1 MFTKLKKFF
10 IFLLLL
16 LLTAVSLVSC
26 PSLTEQLPPEVGTLV
41 EQLES
46 LPRKLDRLAQ
56 KADDLS
62 EELTDLLRRAAAW
75 LDSLTQ
81 PPPPEVTDSS
91 TFAVH
96 FVDVGQADC
105 ALVACD
111 GQYMLIDGGNAEDSD
126 LVYTY
131 LKEQNVT
138 HLDYLV
144 ATHLHEDH
152 FDALLRYLDTVER
165 GGDAGFDLGEIW
177 GHVLS
182 SAWYE
187 GQGLGSYAGRAE
199 RLKNPP
205 AGIGYTELN
214 RGDCFAFGAARMEVL
229 WTGREDVRCNMNDSS
244 VVYKMLCGG
253 QSVLFLGDAE
263 WVCNND
269 LLENCRE
276 SLKSD
281 VVQVGHHGCGNV
293 SRECYEVI
301 GATAY
306 LWPIGPR
313 FWYGES
319 GEGLNTHNT
328 GVIRSRVYMKEIGV
342 KPENVYVNMDRII
355 SLPLPIPLA

>member
-126 LVYTY
+126 LVYAY
-131 LKEQNVT
+131 LKEQGVK

-144 ATHLHEDH
+144 ASHLHEDH
-152 FDALLRYLDTVER
+152 IGGLSAAPYAATVGTALAPETDGTTKVFKNLVKALATRDVELTIPE
-165 GGDAGFDLGEIW
+165 AGSEFL
-177 GHVLS
+177 
-182 SAWYE
+182 
-187 GQGLGSYAGRAE
+187 LGSARVRVLGPVKEYSDTNNTSLVLAVDYGQTTF
-199 RLKNPP
+199 LF
-205 AGIGYTELN
+205 T
-214 RGDCFAFGAARMEVL
+214 GDMEH
-229 WTGREDVRCNMNDSS
+229 
-244 VVYKMLCGG
+244 
-253 QSVLFLGDAE
+253 DAE
-263 WVCNND
+263 ID
-269 LLENCRE
+269 LVE
-276 SLKSD
+276 SGADLSATVLK
-281 VVQVGHHGCGNV
+281 VGHHGSSSSTSYPFLREVMPLYAVISVGEDNSYGHPHEQPL
-293 SRECYEVI
+293 SRLSDAEV
-301 GATAY
+301 TLY
-306 LWPIGPR
+306 R
-313 FWYGES
+313 TDRS
-319 GEGLNTHNT
+319 GT
-328 GVIRSRVYMKEIGV
+328 IIARSDGTTVTFETER
-342 KPENVYVNMDRII
+342 
-355 SLPLPIPLA
+355 

>member
-126 LVYTY
+126 LVYAY
-131 LKEQNVT
+131 LKEQGVK

-144 ATHLHEDH
+144 ASHLHEDH
-152 FDALLRYLDTVER
+152 IGGLSAAPYAATVGTALAPETDGTTKVFKNLVKALATRDVELTIPE
-165 GGDAGFDLGEIW
+165 AGSEFL
-177 GHVLS
+177 
-182 SAWYE
+182 
-187 GQGLGSYAGRAE
+187 LGSARVRVLGPVKEYSDTNNTSLVLAVDYGQTTF
-199 RLKNPP
+199 LF
-205 AGIGYTELN
+205 T
-214 RGDCFAFGAARMEVL
+214 GDMEH
-229 WTGREDVRCNMNDSS
+229 
-244 VVYKMLCGG
+244 
-253 QSVLFLGDAE
+253 DAE
-263 WVCNND
+263 ID
-269 LLENCRE
+269 LVE
-276 SLKSD
+276 SGVDLSATVLK
-281 VVQVGHHGCGNV
+281 VGHHGSSSSTSYPFLREVMPLYAVISVGEDNSYGHPHEQPL
-293 SRECYEVI
+293 SRLSDAEV
-301 GATAY
+301 TLY
-306 LWPIGPR
+306 R
-313 FWYGES
+313 TDRS
-319 GEGLNTHNT
+319 GT
-328 GVIRSRVYMKEIGV
+328 IIARSDGTTVTFETER
-342 KPENVYVNMDRII
+342 
-355 SLPLPIPLA
+355 